1 MLLNSSDDF
10 KDSFMSAQMYYR
22 DYGGQ
27 CEVNDPT
34 DKIKERSSYG
44 IVKRYHRLFGV
55 GAIGKLQMF
64 GRLNADIFNQPHFL
78 MPGVTMRVWLS
89 RTNLLS
95 PEANADYVSTI
106 EAATLYVKKNCPN
119 HSRDASISHA
129 YLGQY
134 PSLLVFGLVD
144 NAAFNGTYGTNPFN
158 FQSLDLSYVALHLDD
173 FKNGFVARE
182 FCSLYQAL
190 NRDNQDLG
198 IAISYTDYVLGG
210 CCLFAFDLTADGS
223 ATQSHFNLIKQGTLR
238 IDLKFREP
246 LPSTTSLVV
255 YAQFQSLV
263 EIDAQKT

>member
-1 MLLNSSDDF
+1 MITTL
-10 KDSFMSAQMYYR
+10 
-22 DYGGQ
+22 
-27 CEVNDPT
+27 
-34 DKIKERSSYG
+34 
-44 IVKRYHRLFGV
+44 
-55 GAIGKLQMF
+55 
-64 GRLNADIFNQPHFL
+64 HFL
-78 MPGVTMRVWLS
+78 RVRLS
-89 RTNLLS
+89 RTKDAFNLLS

-106 EAATLYVKKNCPN
+106 EAATLYVDSVLVAHAQALAQKNAKYSIKRVEMKVFN
-119 HSRDASISHA
+119 IAATRRDASISHA

-158 FQSLDLSYVALHLDD
+158 FQSLDLSYVALHLDGKMILRSALLPD

-263 EIDAQKT
+263 EIDAQKNVITEF